1 MTHSTG
7 TRMSKARPMANSTIR
22 SARSMIPPLALKPRL
37 SAFARSYEMSMD
49 RAAAVRASTGR
60 YVPSPARNHATPPN
74 STASAMRSATES
86 RNAPRGPAR
95 PELRATVPSRMSGTP
110 VALAPATTSRYH
122 PPSRRRRKLRLCGDG
137 RQSRRRRTLRAPAT
151 PVLDS
156 ARGRAQS
163 RKGETALKVYP
174 SAKIRN
180 VVLVG
185 HVGSGKTSLAEGLLF
200 VTGAIPRMGRVED
213 GNTVS
218 DFDPEEARRGI
229 SVSMSIAP
237 FEHEDHKVNI
247 LDTPGYA
254 DFVGDVA
261 AAFRVADLAVF
272 VVSAV
277 EGVEVQTEMA
287 WRLAEQA
294 KLPRAVF
301 VNKLDRERASFA
313 RTLDDMKAKF
323 GAGVA
328 PLELPIGEEAS
339 FRGVVDLLTDTAV
352 TYDGTTGKGA
362 EGPVP
367 DEMEGE
373 EHTVHD
379 ALIEGIVVADDDLM
393 ERYLA
398 DESIEVK
405 ELEQALA
412 KGIAEATVFPV
423 LCGSGTKLIGVDR
436 LASFVVHEGP
446 APASEDVDGAAPPVA
461 FVFKTIADP
470 YVGRVNLFKVLQ
482 GSIKT
487 DASLV
492 NNRTVSEER
501 LHQLSVMRG
510 KEQEST
516 AEVPAGDIAAVAKL
530 SDTSTGDVLGARGA
544 DVTVDAF
551 EPPKPVL
558 PVAIRPKSKSD
569 ADKLA
574 NALHRLLDEDPAL
587 RLERNPETKQTLL
600 WGMGETHL
608 SIARERLHRK
618 LGVEV
623 ETDDV
628 EVAYRETITG
638 TAEAEGKYKKQTGGH
653 GQFGVAFVRVEP
665 QERGAG
671 FVFVD
676 EIVGGAIPPQ
686 FIPAVEKGIAEA
698 MENGGVYG
706 YPVVDVKVTCFDGKY
721 HSVDSSEMSFKMAG
735 SIGFKEAMA
744 KANPILLEPISE
756 LVVTAPE
763 QYQGDLMGDL
773 NSKRGRIQGSGAV
786 GHGEMEIVAQVPTSE
801 ILRYAIDLRSLT
813 AGRGRFEMTHSHYDP
828 VPAHLVDRIAKQRE
842 TAKAG

>member
-1 MTHSTG
+1 MG
-7 TRMSKARPMANSTIR
+7 GI
-22 SARSMIPPLALKPRL
+22 
-37 SAFARSYEMSMD
+37 
-49 RAAAVRASTGR
+49 
-60 YVPSPARNHATPPN
+60 
-74 STASAMRSATES
+74 
-86 RNAPRGPAR
+86 
-95 PELRATVPSRMSGTP
+95 
-110 VALAPATTSRYH
+110 
-122 PPSRRRRKLRLCGDG
+122 
-137 RQSRRRRTLRAPAT
+137 
-151 PVLDS
+151 
-156 ARGRAQS
+156 
-163 RKGETALKVYP
+163 ALKVYP

-180 VVLVG
+180 VALVG
-185 HVGSGKTSLAEGLLF
+185 HGGSGKTSVAEALLF
-200 VTGAIPRMGRVED
+200 VTGAIPRMGRTED

-229 SVSMSIAP
+229 SVSMAMAP
-237 FEHEDHKVNI
+237 FEHEDTKVNV

-261 AAFRVADLAVF
+261 AALRAADLAVF

-294 KLPRAVF
+294 KIPRGVF
-301 VNKLDRERASFA
+301 VNKLDRERASFS
-313 RTLDDMKAKF
+313 RTLDDLKAKF

-328 PLELPIGEEAS
+328 PLELPIGEEGS
-339 FRGVVDLLTDTAV
+339 FQGVVDLLTDTAV
-352 TYDGTTGKGA
+352 TYEGTTGKGA
-362 EGPVP
+362 EGTIP
-367 DEMEGE
+367 DDMEGE
-373 EHTVHD
+373 EHSVHD
-379 ALIEGIVVADDDLM
+379 ALVEGIVVADDDLM

-423 LCGSGTKLIGVDR
+423 LCGSATKLIGVDR
-436 LASFVVHEGP
+436 LASFIVHEAPPP
-446 APASEDVDGAAPPVA
+446 AAASDGSAPPVA
-461 FVFKTIADP
+461 FVFKTIVDP

-482 GSIKT
+482 GTIKS
-487 DASLV
+487 DASLL

-501 LHQLSVMRG
+501 LHQLAVMRG

-516 AEVPAGDIAAVAKL
+516 SEVPAGDIAAVAKL
-530 SDTSTGDVLGARGA
+530 NDTSTGDVLGTRGT
-544 DVTVDAF
+544 DVEVDPF

-558 PVAIRPKSKSD
+558 PIAIRPKSKSD

-587 RLERNPETKQTLL
+587 RLERNAETKQTLL

-638 TAEAEGKYKKQTGGH
+638 SSEAEGKYKKQTGGH

-671 FVFVD
+671 FEFVD
-676 EIVGGAIPPQ
+676 EIVGGAIPRQ
-686 FIPAVEKGIAEA
+686 FIPAVEKGVIEA
-698 MENGGVYG
+698 MENGGVFG

-801 ILRYAIDLRSLT
+801 VLRYAIDLRSIT
-813 AGRGRFEMTHSHYDP
+813 AGRGRFEVSHSHYDP
-828 VPAHLVDRIAKQRE
+828 VPSHLVDRIAKQQE